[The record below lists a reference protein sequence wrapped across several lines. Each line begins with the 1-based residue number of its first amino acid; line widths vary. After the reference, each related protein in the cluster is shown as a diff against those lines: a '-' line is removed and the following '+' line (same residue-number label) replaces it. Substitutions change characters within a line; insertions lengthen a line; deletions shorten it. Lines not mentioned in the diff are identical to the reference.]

1 MFNFTRVQLLFRAN
15 WIETVLVEIDWPVI
29 FADCP
34 NKCVF
39 GDLKP
44 RLPRLDTETDQLKC
58 VVNGL
63 EDLPLVSEGRVL
75 SDQELVLQGVRNERK
90 VKVFVVTNLFG

>member
-1 MFNFTRVQLLFRAN
+1 MVKNRISFCVDLMQQLQCFLFNFTRVQLLFRASR
-15 WIETVLVEIDWPVI
+15 IEAVVIEIDRPEI

-34 NKCVF
+34 HKGVF
-39 GDLKP
+39 GNLKP

-75 SDQELVLQGVRNERK
+75 SN
-90 VKVFVVTNLFG
+90 